1 MSELSISATPKLAI
15 WRDQDELLARA
26 KHHADAGDRAGNEHY
41 RQCAEA
47 LIATWKAHKTAQRE
61 MAEGIGRSQTWV
73 SLILKWHR
81 EGCPELSPFAPVE
94 RVISDTNQTER
105 QTKRRTVEQV
115 RKNFLPKDVP
125 GVTTQY
131 SPSMLDAKIAF
142 MDDCKTQWR
151 YRPNAPADIETVM
164 AAKLAA
170 EKWLSIYEELKAQ
183 AEYGKL
189 PADFSPSSLPDQRA

>member
-1 MSELSISATPKLAI
+1 MSALSTSATPNLAI
-15 WRDQDELLARA
+15 WRGQDELLTRA
-26 KHHADAGDRAGNEHY
+26 KQHADAGDRAGNEHY

-47 LIATWKAHKTAQRE
+47 LIASWKAHKTKQRA
-61 MAEGIGRSQTWV
+61 MAEAIGRSQTWV

-81 EGCPELSPFAPVE
+81 EGCPEVSPFAPVE

-105 QTKRRTVEQV
+105 QAKSRSVEQV

-125 GVTTQY
+125 VVTTEY
-131 SPSMLDAKIAF
+131 SASMLDAKIAF

-151 YRPNAPADIETVM
+151 YRSNAPADIETVA

-170 EKWLSIYEELKAQ
+170 EKWSSIYEELKAR

-189 PADFSPSSLPDQRA
+189 PANFTSSPLPDRRA